1 MESST
6 SSSLEALVG
15 NAFPS
20 VVPKVEGI
28 GVVVGAL
35 RHEDHVLRAF
45 AQGGAGPHL
54 EAIYEIGSV
63 TKTFTALLLAEMVTK
78 GQVRLDDP
86 VSQFLPEASGLRNR
100 NDSEPTLGELA
111 THTAGLPKSPRNLWR
126 KALRNRRNPY
136 SAYTYEDLEHALSA
150 TRLKTHTRSRYSNF
164 GFAVLGHALGRAAG
178 MTYEELLVERVCKPL
193 QMTDTMIQLRPGLLE
208 RRAQGRSKRG
218 GPVPEWQSPVFA
230 GAGGIRSTAADMMQF
245 VRSHLRP
252 TETPLSQA
260 LEMVQTPRFVIRKDR
275 LSIGLAWMILS
286 KRGHTTI
293 SHAGATGGFSA
304 FAGFDPQAE
313 VGIVVLANSSMP
325 SRVTR
330 GGMSLLERLQT

>member
-6 SSSLEALVG
+6 SLSLESLVE
-15 NAFPS
+15 NAFQRF
-20 VVPKVEGI
+20 VPKVEGI
-28 GVVVGAL
+28 EVVVGAV

-45 AQGGAGPHL
+45 AQNCAGPHQ

-78 GQVRLDDP
+78 GQVRLDDH
-86 VSQFLPEASGLRNR
+86 VSRFLPEASGLRNR
-100 NDSEPTLGELA
+100 NDSGPTLGELA

-126 KALRNRRNPY
+126 KALRNRRTPY
-136 SAYTYEDLEHALSA
+136 SAYTYEDLEHALSV
-150 TRLKTHTRSRYSNF
+150 TRLKTHTTSRYSNF
-164 GFAVLGHALGRAAG
+164 GFAVLGHALSRAAG
-178 MTYEELLVERVCKPL
+178 VTYEELLVERVCKPL
-193 QMTDTMIQLRPGLLE
+193 QMTDTMIQLRPDLIE
-208 RRAQGRSKRG
+208 RRAQ

-230 GAGGIRSTAADMMQF
+230 GAGGVRSTAADMMQF

-293 SHAGATGGFSA
+293 SHGGATGGFSA
-304 FAGFDPQAE
+304 FAGFDPKAD
-313 VGIVVLANSSMP
+313 VGIIVLANSSMP

-330 GGMSLLERLQT
+330 GAMSLLERLHK